1 MSGCMDECKDGQ
13 MVNLGSDNE
22 EGGTDV
28 VVNQVHNLVLPKEKE
43 EKDGEGGK
51 DEKEEKFF
59 TVLLTFEDR

>member
-43 EKDGEGGK
+43 EKDEEGGK
-51 DEKEEKFF
+51 RWRRRK
-59 TVLLTFEDR
+59 R